1 MPSKYGAPFNVGS
14 RDELLELLFFTVVV
28 LSLNTNDDSDCAIN
42 GDTVKPS
49 VTWLLDSLNDNVDC
63 SEHKQ
68 ELKGTI
74 GQALLDQLKECS
86 DLRNTLS
93 VCPESNRNI

>member
-1 MPSKYGAPFNVGS
+1 LFDLDDIADNEFGNFKSLGEAIMPSKYGAPFNVGS

-63 SEHKQ
+63 SEHK
-68 ELKGTI
+68 
-74 GQALLDQLKECS
+74 
-86 DLRNTLS
+86 
-93 VCPESNRNI
+93 